1 MHGTQDRYSN
11 YFSFFRNLQKMMW
24 KVYKKQY
31 RGVEIV
37 IQMTLEFSFD
47 PVNPLTWILPNPTLL
62 CGFNEITIQMLDN
75 ILEDILREV
84 LPTVA
89 C

>member
-1 MHGTQDRYSN
+1 MEGV
-11 YFSFFRNLQKMMW
+11 QKI
-24 KVYKKQY
+24 VQ
-31 RGVEIV
+31 RGEIV
-37 IQMTLEFSFD
+37 IQMTPEFSFD
-47 PVNPLTWILPNPTLL
+47 PVIPLTWILPNPTLL

-75 ILEDILREV
+75 ILEDNLRGV

>member
-1 MHGTQDRYSN
+1 
-11 YFSFFRNLQKMMW
+11 
-24 KVYKKQY
+24 
-31 RGVEIV
+31 
-37 IQMTLEFSFD
+37 MTLEFSFD